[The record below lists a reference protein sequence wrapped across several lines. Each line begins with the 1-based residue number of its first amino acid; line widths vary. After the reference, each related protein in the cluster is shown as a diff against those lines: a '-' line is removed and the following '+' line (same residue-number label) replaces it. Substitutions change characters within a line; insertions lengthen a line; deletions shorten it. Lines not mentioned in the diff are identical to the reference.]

1 MIMNYVVLMEQS
13 GSSCVQNGPT
23 REQKYFFF
31 IITWLNSNIES
42 YLYEYEQCTH
52 KNKFHWNYM
61 QSNTFLNCYLLC
73 AFLSFY
79 ERKYAVFLRLF
90 AHQREY
96 QALMNQR
103 WCSLRHRAVLVQ
115 TLFRVTI
122 AMTSPHTGNKNSGPY
137 HAGFLF
143 LLLTLMVQ
151 FFLFCY
157 VPSNLNSLSLLN
169 VEDLSVTLQ
178 LFQDVSVTLKCNPQ

>member
-13 GSSCVQNGPT
+13 GSSCVQNGLT
-23 REQKYFFF
+23 REEQKYFFLHDSIQILSPIF
-31 IITWLNSNIES
+31 MNMSNA
-42 YLYEYEQCTH
+42 CT
-52 KNKFHWNYM
+52 KNKKIHWNYM

-73 AFLSFY
+73 AFFSFY

-103 WCSLRHRAVLVQ
+103 WRCLQQRAVLVQ

-122 AMTSPHTGNKNSGPY
+122 AMTSSHTENKNSGPY
-137 HAGFLF
+137 HAGFP
-143 LLLTLMVQ
+143 
-151 FFLFCY
+151 FFY
-157 VPSNLNSLSLLN
+157 W
-169 VEDLSVTLQ
+169 
-178 LFQDVSVTLKCNPQ
+178 